1 MNVLKISILRL
12 LSTHQVPSPG
22 VRARDLALSFFFVNF
37 FAFYTLHITGD
48 DDVVW
53 VSYMGQFSRNGEFNI
68 CIYIYG

>member
-22 VRARDLALSFFFVNF
+22 VRARDFASFSFFCEF

-48 DDVVW
+48 DSV
-53 VSYMGQFSRNGEFNI
+53 GEL
-68 CIYIYG
+68 YGAVFT